1 MKSTTIIDT
10 VAALLPYTRMEKL
23 RQNLFTTRS
32 AIIATLYIAILSS
45 VACDDKLDPAFSG
58 FSIFGVDNAN
68 NLIRFGRM
76 TPQTVTLR
84 APITGLQT
92 GESILGIDFRPA
104 DNLLY
109 ALGSTN
115 RVYLLDT
122 LTAAATPISILP
134 FVPALTGSSFGFDFN
149 PVADRIRIHS
159 NIGENERLDQR
170 TGVVAAIDTALAYA
184 VGDANFGN
192 APRIVASAYTNSV
205 PSATGTVLYAID
217 SNRDILVSIPSPNS
231 GQLRTAGSFG
241 IFDTNDFAGFDIDG
255 GSGAAYATLTSSG
268 KSMLFSAS
276 LNSGAM
282 TLIGD
287 VNNPSPLVGIAIAP

>member
-1 MKSTTIIDT
+1 MKTATIFHNVTRSVFI
-10 VAALLPYTRMEKL
+10 AALCIV
-23 RQNLFTTRS
+23 
-32 AIIATLYIAILSS
+32 ALSS
-45 VACDDKLDPAFSG
+45 VACDEDLAPGLSG
-58 FSIFGVDNAN
+58 LSIFGIDNVN
-68 NLIRFGRM
+68 NLVRFGSM

-84 APITGLQT
+84 TAISGLQPS
-92 GESILGIDFRPA
+92 ESILGIDFRPA

-115 RVYLLDT
+115 RIYLLDT

-134 FVPALTGSSFGFDFN
+134 FVPAFTGASFGFDFN
-149 PVADRIRIHS
+149 PVADRIRVHS
-159 NIGENERLDQR
+159 NIGENGRLNQL
-170 TGVVAAIDTALAYA
+170 TGVVAGVDTALAYA
-184 VGDANFGN
+184 LTDVNVGVT
-192 APRIVASAYTNSV
+192 PRIVATAYTNSV
-205 PSATGTVLYAID
+205 AGATGTVLYAID

-231 GQLRTAGSFG
+231 GQLRTVGSFG

-255 GSGAAYATLTSSG
+255 GSGAAYATLTSSN
-268 KSMLFSAS
+268 KSTLFSVS